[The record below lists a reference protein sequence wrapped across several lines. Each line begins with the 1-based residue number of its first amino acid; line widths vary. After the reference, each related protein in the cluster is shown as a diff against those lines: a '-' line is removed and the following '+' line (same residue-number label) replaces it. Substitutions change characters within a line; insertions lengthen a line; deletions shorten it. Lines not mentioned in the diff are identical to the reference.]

1 MKTPEQEYQPDMP
14 TSCVTKPLARAVR
27 LMGDA
32 AVLLIIIHLLQG
44 PQRFNA
50 LRESIGHISSKTLSH
65 RLKVLEEMGF
75 VQRQA
80 FLEIPPRVEYQL
92 TDTGRE
98 FGDVIAAI
106 EQFAERNL
114 TRTGPCALDPSVIAA
129 DLAEQASPE

>member
-1 MKTPEQEYQPDMP
+1 MKTPEQDYQPEMP
-14 TSCVTKPLARAVR
+14 ASCVTKPLSRAVR
-27 LMGDA
+27 LLGDA
-32 AVLLIIIHLLQG
+32 GVLLIIIHLLQG

-50 LRESIGHISSKTLSH
+50 LHDSIGHISSKTLSH

-92 TDTGRE
+92 TATGRE

-114 TRTGPCALDPSVIAA
+114 TRASPCVLDPSTLAG
-129 DLAEQASPE
+129 DLAGQVSPE